1 MLQEKYAPHE
11 IEAKWQKYWE
21 ENKTFKVEKDDSKP
35 KSYVLE
41 MFPYPSG
48 NLHMGHVRNYSIGD
62 VIARFRTMKGF
73 NVLHP
78 MGWDSFGMP
87 AENAAIKHNIP
98 PKKWTMENIANMTR
112 QLKALGL
119 SYDWDREV
127 ATCKEDYYKWT
138 QWFFELFYK
147 RGLAVKKESAVN
159 WCDTCNTVLANEQVI
174 DGKCWRCDHEVVKK
188 DLSQWFFKITD
199 YADELLKDLSLLE
212 GWPERVKTMQRNWI
226 GRSEGLEFTFEIPA
240 LNDKVA
246 VYTTRPDTAYGV
258 TFMALAAEH
267 PLIKKLC
274 ENNPKA
280 DEINAFCERVRNQSE
295 IERTSSESE
304 KEGIFTGAYCI
315 NPFTG
320 RKVEIWVTNYVLYD
334 YGTGAVMGVP
344 TGDQRDWM
352 FADKYGIEKI
362 VTICPV
368 GQELKLEEMTCA
380 YEEKEG
386 MLVNSG
392 EFTGME
398 MHAAMSA
405 IMDKAEKEGFGKRRV
420 NYRLRDWL
428 ISRQRYWGAPI
439 PIIYCPHCGEVL
451 VPEEQLPVRLPEDV
465 SFTAGAKSPLATSEE
480 FVHCKCPKCGADAT
494 RETDTMDTFL
504 CSSWYYLRYTDAR
517 NDKLPFAKDINN
529 YWGPVDQ
536 YIGGIEHAILHLL
549 YSRFFLKVLRD
560 AGLVDYDEPFSN
572 LLTQGMVI
580 KDGAKMSKS
589 LGNVVSPEEILSKYG
604 ADTARLFILFAAPPE
619 RELEWSDQGVEGS
632 FRFLNRIWRIVQHFE
647 PVLAQKVTSYDH
659 GSLNDTDKELRRVL
673 HSSIQKVT
681 SDIETRFNFNT
692 AISTLMELVNALYA
706 YKEAAKEPNAGL
718 VYEAISA
725 LIRML
730 SPIVPHITEELWRGA
745 VDAETSVHT
754 QSWPECD
761 EEALKVD
768 NVEIVLQVNGKVRGR
783 LTVPAAATKEE
794 LEKIAMAD
802 ANVKAHIGDAV
813 VRKVICVPGRL
824 VNIVAK

>member
-1 MLQEKYAPHE
+1 MIQEKYAPHA

-21 ENKTFKVEKDDSKP
+21 ENKTFKVEMDKDKP

-98 PKKWTMENIANMTR
+98 PKKWTLENIANMTR

-127 ATCKEDYYKWT
+127 TTCKEDYYKWT

-199 YADELLKDLSLLE
+199 YADELLKDLDLLP
-212 GWPERVKTMQRNWI
+212 GWPERVKTMQHNWI
-226 GRSEGLEFTFEIPA
+226 GRSEGLEFSFEIPA
-240 LNDKVA
+240 LNDTVA

-267 PLIKKLC
+267 PLIKKIC

-304 KEGIFTGAYCI
+304 KEGVFTGVYCI

-368 GQELKLEEMTCA
+368 GKELKLEEMTCA

-398 MHAAMSA
+398 MHKAMSA
-405 IMDKAEKEGFGKRRV
+405 IMDKAEVEGFGKRRV

-451 VPEEQLPVRLPEDV
+451 VPEDQLPVRLPENV

-504 CSSWYYLRYTDAR
+504 CSSWYYLRYTDAH
-517 NDKLPFAKDINN
+517 NDKMPFDKELNN

-549 YSRFFLKVLRD
+549 YSRFFVKVLRD

-632 FRFLNRIWRIVQHFE
+632 FRFLNRIWRIVQAFE
-647 PVLAQKVTSYDH
+647 PVLAQKVTEYDH
-659 GSLNDTDKELRRVL
+659 SNLNEADKDLRRVL
-673 HSSIQKVT
+673 HSSIKKVT
-681 SDIETRFNFNT
+681 NDIETRFNFNT
-692 AISTLMELVNALYA
+692 AISTMMELVNALYA
-706 YKEAAKEPNAGL
+706 YKEAVKEPNAGL
-718 VYEAISA
+718 VYEAISD
-725 LIRML
+725 LIKMM
-730 SPIVPHITEELWRGA
+730 SPFVPHITEELWRGA
-745 VDAETSVHT
+745 IDANSSVHE

-783 LTVPAAATKEE
+783 LTVPAEATKEE

-802 ANVKAHIGDAV
+802 ANVQAHIGDAP

>member
-1 MLQEKYAPHE
+1 MLEEKYAPHA
-11 IEAKWQKYWE
+11 IEEKWQKYWE
-21 ENKTFKVEKDDSKP
+21 ENKSYKVEMDANKP

-62 VIARFRTMKGF
+62 VLSRFRTMNGF

-87 AENAAIKHNIP
+87 AENAAIKHGVA
-98 PKKWTMENIANMTR
+98 PKNWTLENIANMTR

-119 SYDWDREV
+119 AYDWDREV

-147 RGLAVKKESAVN
+147 KGLAVKKKSAVN
-159 WCDTCNTVLANEQVI
+159 WCNKCNTVLANEQVI
-174 DGKCWRCDHEVVKK
+174 DGKCWRCDSVVEKK
-188 DLSQWFFKITD
+188 DLEQWFFKITD
-199 YADELLKDLSLLE
+199 YADELLKDLDLLE

-226 GRSEGLEFTFEIPA
+226 GRSEGLEMTFAIPE
-240 LNDKVA
+240 LNDEVA
-246 VYTTRPDTAYGV
+246 VYTTRPDTSYGV

-267 PLIKKLC
+267 PLIEKIC

-280 DEINAFCERVRNQSE
+280 AEIKAFCDRVRNQSD

-304 KEGIFTGAYCI
+304 KEGIFTGVHCI
-315 NPFTG
+315 NPYTG
-320 RKVEIWVTNYVLYD
+320 KTVEIWVTNYVLYD

-352 FADKYGIEKI
+352 FADKYGIDKI
-362 VTICPV
+362 VVVQPKGV
-368 GQELKLEEMTCA
+368 NLKLEEMTCA

-386 MLVNSG
+386 ELVNSG
-392 EFTGME
+392 EFDGME
-398 MHAAMSA
+398 MHEAMAA
-405 IMDKAEKEGFGKRRV
+405 IMDKAEAEGFGKRRV

-439 PIIYCPHCGEVL
+439 PVIYCPTCGEVL
-451 VPEEQLPVRLPEDV
+451 VPEEELPVRLPEDV
-465 SFTAGAKSPLATSEE
+465 KFDAGAKSPLATSEA
-480 FVHCKCPKCGADAT
+480 FLNCTCPKCGGPAT

-504 CSSWYYLRYTDAR
+504 CSSWYYLRYTDPK
-517 NDKLPFAKDINN
+517 NDKLPFAKEING

-560 AGLVDYDEPFSN
+560 AGLVDYAEPFSN

-589 LGNVVSPEEILSKYG
+589 LGNVVSPEEILEKYG

-619 RELEWSDQGVEGS
+619 RELDWSDQGVEGS
-632 FRFLNRIWRIVQHFE
+632 FRFLNRVWRIIYTYLPQIE
-647 PVLAQKVTSYDH
+647 QKVTEYDVTA
-659 GSLNDTDKELRRVL
+659 LNEADKELRRIL
-673 HSSIQKVT
+673 HNTIKKVT

-692 AISTLMELVNALYA
+692 AISSGETTLPRDLLILAPSLITMPWVSKLEN
-706 YKEAAKEPNAGL
+706 G
-718 VYEAISA
+718 SA
-725 LIRML
+725 
-730 SPIVPHITEELWRGA
+730 
-745 VDAETSVHT
+745 
-754 QSWPECD
+754 
-761 EEALKVD
+761 
-768 NVEIVLQVNGKVRGR
+768 
-783 LTVPAAATKEE
+783 
-794 LEKIAMAD
+794 
-802 ANVKAHIGDAV
+802 
-813 VRKVICVPGRL
+813 
-824 VNIVAK
+824 